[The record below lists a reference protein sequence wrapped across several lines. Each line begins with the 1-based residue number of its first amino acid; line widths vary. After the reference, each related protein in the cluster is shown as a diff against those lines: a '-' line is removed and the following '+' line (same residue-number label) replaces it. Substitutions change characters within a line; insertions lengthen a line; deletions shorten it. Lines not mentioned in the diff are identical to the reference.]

1 MGSFSLHNL
10 HIPLKFSLQRKY
22 ILWATLKKV
31 KRKRKNMFSKK
42 KNLWLLALIVVLLG
56 VGGYYASQNLTS
68 DSESTDEPTM
78 QTAKIRQGD
87 LTLYASGTGTLIPAS
102 EASFGFRSSG
112 QLLSVSIAVGDTVE
126 AGQLLAELG
135 NATETIKLQQAER
148 ALREL
153 TSPAAI
159 ALVEKD
165 LAIAE
170 QAVISTRDT
179 LVYQISPTVFY
190 WESEVA
196 ELQDMLLNAQDETAE
211 KIAEIEKDLEYA
223 ERNLRGAGFEY
234 VDNYVPD
241 TFTIAATRQDPEYL
255 AAPSEANI
263 IEARAE
269 YAFAQANLVEITNY
283 LAAISGEDIAE
294 DATGS
299 QLSLFEQ
306 AQLDLISAQDGLD
319 ATRLYA
325 PISGT
330 VMNFDAQVGD
340 SVGTSAI
347 VTIADTSESYLEIF
361 LDETDWGMISVGYP
375 VEVIFDVLSEKT
387 FEGEVVQVDPALYTE
402 QNSSLVRGLVRL
414 DDASFS
420 GSKLPV
426 GSAAAVEVIGGRAEE
441 AILVPVEAL
450 REASPGQFTV
460 FVMIDDE
467 PKLRVVEVG
476 LQDLFYAEVISGL
489 EPGDV
494 VTTGIAETE

>member
-1 MGSFSLHNL
+1 
-10 HIPLKFSLQRKY
+10 
-22 ILWATLKKV
+22 
-31 KRKRKNMFSKK
+31 
-42 KNLWLLALIVVLLG
+42 
-56 VGGYYASQNLTS
+56 
-68 DSESTDEPTM
+68 
-78 QTAKIRQGD
+78 
-87 LTLYASGTGTLIPAS
+87 
-102 EASFGFRSSG
+102 
-112 QLLSVSIAVGDTVE
+112 
-126 AGQLLAELG
+126 
-135 NATETIKLQQAER
+135 
-148 ALREL
+148 LREL